1 MALLDI
7 QGMNPVR
14 DSDRW
19 WGEDSGLSLAL
30 CDSDN
35 DY

>member
-7 QGMNPVR
+7 QGMDSVR
-14 DSDRW
+14 DNDRW
-19 WGEDSGLSLAL
+19 DDGSNLSLLL
-30 CDSDN
+30 CEGEG

>member
-7 QGMNPVR
+7 QGMDSVR

-19 WGEDSGLSLAL
+19 DDGSNLSIVI
-30 CDSDN
+30 CDN
-35 DY
+35 DT

>member
-7 QGMNPVR
+7 QGMDSAR
-14 DSDRW
+14 DTDRW
-19 WGEDSGLSLAL
+19 DDGSSVSLL
-30 CDSDN
+30 ICDSDN

>member
-7 QGMNPVR
+7 QGMDPVR

-19 WGEDSGLSLAL
+19 DDGSHLSIII
-30 CDSDN
+30 CDN
-35 DY
+35 DD